1 MGTQLLP
8 AEADDRLRVVE
19 SAAIFLA
26 RGFLWAE
33 SWSRTCPARYENR
46 KEGEQDTTQ
55 PIAVSLKVSF
65 HLSGSQVLEEVQ
77 ALRVALRVRHDVRL
91 QDVRPERTHECNAR
105 LSGPILD
112 HARCEEVRFILL
124 RVKLPPRPS
133 AST

>member
-8 AEADDRLRVVE
+8 AEVDDRVVE
-19 SAAIFLA
+19 SAAIFFA

-46 KEGEQDTTQ
+46 KEGEMQDTTQ
-55 PIAVSLKVSF
+55 PIAVCLKVSF

-77 ALRVALRVRHDVRL
+77 ALTVALSVRHDVRL